1 MSKVYSIL
9 GSGVLLAGAAGYVS
23 SYGYIPYPLIFVLL
37 IATVIAELVYLFTR
51 HSKFSTEV
59 LSPANFY
66 ASTFAIGAA
75 LGLSFTIEM
84 SQSELFE
91 LKSIFM
97 TAFIFTAAIFFVMTV
112 FALLTVRRLQI
123 FFGCIVTS
131 LILSIATIFIYNT
144 TLYSVIGL
152 LIGSLYIIVDTQL
165 MINKAESGM
174 FEPFEDARHLFY
186 NLVKI
191 FIRIIVLLSKDK
203 KSKKND
209 N

>member
-9 GSGVLLAGAAGYVS
+9 GSGVLLAGASGYLS
-23 SYGYIPYPLIFVLL
+23 SYGYIPYPIIFLVL
-37 IATVIAELVYLFTR
+37 IATVIAELVYVFTR

-75 LGLSFTIEM
+75 LGLTFSIDM
-84 SQSELFE
+84 SRNELLE

-97 TAFIFTAAIFFVMTV
+97 SAFIFTAAIFFVLTV
-112 FALLTVRRLQI
+112 FSLLTARRLQI
-123 FFGCIVTS
+123 FFGCIITS
-131 LILSIATIFIYNT
+131 LILSIVSFFIFNT
-144 TLYSVIGL
+144 TMYSIIGVI
-152 LIGSLYIIVDTQL
+152 IGSLYIIVDTQL
-165 MINKAESGM
+165 MINKAENGV
-174 FEPFEDARHLFY
+174 FEPFEDARSLFY

-203 KSKKND
+203 KNKKD
-209 N
+209 D